1 MTIAKRMYR
10 PSRNMHPLDTWLDAM
25 MSTPQHYRP
34 RYSEPAANILEGE
47 ADFTI
52 ELAVPGMKKDDFAI
66 KLEEKMLTISAESDH
81 QLPENQK
88 VVKREFTFGHFN
100 KSFVLPD
107 TIDVEKIDATYEAG
121 ILRITLPKTADT
133 VNKLREIKVN

>member
-10 PSRNMHPLDTWLDAM
+10 PSRTMHPFDTWIDAM
-25 MSTPQHYRP
+25 MSTPSTYRP
-34 RYSEPAANILEGE
+34 RYNEPAANILEGE

-52 ELAVPGMKKDDFAI
+52 ELAVPGMQKDDFAI

-81 QLPENQK
+81 ELPENQK
-88 VVKREFTFGHFN
+88 VVKREFAFGHFS

-107 TIDVEKIDATYEAG
+107 TIDIEKIDATYEAG